1 MNNRIIEIDG
11 IPIEVIRKKIKNM
24 HLRIYPPDGLVKV
37 SVPLKFSDQLI
48 RQTLQ
53 TKGTWIHQQ
62 RERIRSRS
70 IIEKGELATGAT
82 VAFKGKHYLLIVQEH
97 HGPTH
102 IKINDELMYCYTPP
116 NSSHEQKQRLLDN
129 WYRYQMQIVVPDLI
143 QHWEVIVGV
152 TVSQWGIKK
161 MKTRWGSCNTKAGR
175 IWLNLNLI
183 KKPQICM
190 EYVLVHELVHLLEPS
205 HNKRFYQL
213 MSKFMPEWRQYEFLL
228 EGRTL

>member
-1 MNNRIIEIDG
+1 MIIELDG
-11 IPIEVIRKKIKNM
+11 ISIEITRKQVKNM

-37 SVPLKFSDQLI
+37 SVPLKFSEQLI

-53 TKGTWIHQQ
+53 TKGAWIHQQ

-70 IIEKGELATGAT
+70 VIESSELETGAT
-82 VAFKGKHYLLIVQEH
+82 VVFKGKQYLLIVEEH
-97 HGPTH
+97 HGPEQ
-102 IKINDELMYCYTPP
+102 IKINDELMYCYTQP
-116 NSSHEQKQRLLDN
+116 NSSHEQKQKLLDN
-129 WYRYQMQIVVPDLI
+129 WYRYQMQILLPDLI
-143 QHWEVIVGV
+143 RYWESVVGV
-152 TVSQWGIKK
+152 KVSQWGIKK
-161 MKTRWGSCNTKAGR
+161 MKTRWGSCNTKVAR

-228 EGRTL
+228 EGRAP